1 LITQQQALQGSVQ
14 SEFTAVSKKLDLNN
28 AALGS
33 QHTVVLEW
41 LIDLDAK
48 VSVLKNQQLEHHD
61 SLQHTIASVPSEIFK
76 HLCKLNTKLD
86 TLLEERQAPDTRSL
100 STETRSVVCIREQ
113 QSPLAMSDKKNGEY
127 TTANRSVGQ
136 QFN

>member
-1 LITQQQALQGSVQ
+1 MITQQQALHGSVQ

-33 QHTVVLEW
+33 QHKVVLEV
-41 LIDLDAK
+41 LTDLAAK
-48 VSVLKNQQLEHHD
+48 VSVLENQQLEHHD
-61 SLQHTIASVPSEIFK
+61 SLQHTIASVPSEIFE